1 MFSLE
6 ECIGAVS
13 DGLGEYRQALLF
25 FYCQHLQMIQILA
38 NTNLEIVELAAHRKP
53 ESVVLTVGRVV

>member
-13 DGLGEYRQALLF
+13 DGLREYKQCLVVFLLPTF
-25 FYCQHLQMIQILA
+25 TDH
-38 NTNLEIVELAAHRKP
+38 TEIVELLAHRKP
-53 ESVVLTVGRVV
+53 ESAVLCSQLDVWYDRA

>member
-1 MFSLE
+1 MPLVMGWEST
-6 ECIGAVS
+6 GS
-13 DGLGEYRQALLF
+13 ALLF

-38 NTNLEIVELAAHRKP
+38 NTNLEIVELAADRKP